1 MDGFVVDATEFVDSH
16 PGGLQKLLAAD
27 KAATGATGR
36 PFGFSFTR
44 GKNAHFPA
52 TGKRFSEGVK
62 RYMAGSRNSTSLPP
76 VEVAFPPYG
85 KIVIVG
91 KLQQ

>member
-1 MDGFVVDATEFVDSH
+1 MNSA
-16 PGGLQKLLAAD
+16 LC
-27 KAATGATGR
+27 
-36 PFGFSFTR
+36 
-44 GKNAHFPA
+44 
-52 TGKRFSEGVK
+52 
-62 RYMAGSRNSTSLPP
+62 SRLICTWCFMRTSLPP